1 VTDAP
6 DLAALARTVASLRD
20 QLADQRGQTSR
31 LRRELD
37 RVSRN
42 ADIAALIERFEALA
56 AEVRE
61 SLDAAAPR
69 GPAAPRWDNLDADA
83 RATELTVLTRWVDTI
98 LIPGYVTDG
107 SYELA
112 DCWPRHEQAL
122 RELSTLAA
130 QWHRIYAPPRADLP
144 LALEWH
150 DRWLPGAMRRLA
162 EAMRECKIGHR
173 ILPLFACR

>member
-1 VTDAP
+1 MTDAP

-20 QLADQRGQTSR
+20 QLADQKGQTNR
-31 LRRELD
+31 LRRELHD
-37 RVSRN
+37 ISRN
-42 ADIAALIERFEALA
+42 ADIAALIGRFEALA

-61 SLDAAAPR
+61 ALDAAAPR

-83 RATELTVLTRWVDTI
+83 RVAQLAALTRWVDTI
-98 LIPGYVTDG
+98 LIPGYVLPG
-107 SYELA
+107 SCYELA
-112 DCWPRHEQAL
+112 GCWPRHEQAL

-162 EAMRECKIGHR
+162 EAMRECKLVHR
-173 ILPLFACR
+173 ELH